1 MDTRTPAYA
10 STSRPRSPRRKR
22 LLGLALVPLLFA
34 GALTAAPAHARTGAA
49 SASDP
54 LPELTRTA
62 RPLAST
68 APGGP
73 IGDLRPLVAAVGDA
87 EVAGVGEATHNSRQ
101 FFTFRDRLFRHL
113 VEKKGY
119 RTFVLEANWS
129 AGVRIDAYIRGG
141 KGDIRRIM
149 REEFQNS
156 YRLWNTREYLDL
168 FEWMRAYNQR
178 HDRQLRFVGN
188 DIALAGPVLFD
199 KVTSYVR
206 DRHPDLLPELTRL
219 YAGQRPEGSVN
230 ESMEA
235 YMGLPL
241 AERRDM
247 HRRAGAAYE
256 LLRDARPAGGGE
268 GGGGDRAYALALQ
281 HARVIAQVARMYAF
295 DFDDP
300 AEDLASRRH
309 RDEMM
314 AENTAWWYGYTGDP
328 VLMAGHNAHL
338 SYEPIDPAQFP
349 TTAGAVL
356 RERLGGR
363 YVSLRTTFDRG
374 SFNAIGPDGEMG
386 TFTVG
391 PAPAGSNEHL
401 LDQVPYRDFSLDLR
415 TVGEPARGWLA
426 EARLSRQ
433 IGTDY
438 PPAAETPQSLARSAD
453 VLVHLHEVDA
463 AERLPGQPPG

>member
-1 MDTRTPAYA
+1 P
-10 STSRPRSPRRKR
+10 
-22 LLGLALVPLLFA
+22 V
-34 GALTAAPAHARTGAA
+34 
-49 SASDP
+49 
-54 LPELTRTA
+54 
-62 RPLAST
+62 
-68 APGGP
+68 
-73 IGDLRPLVAAVGDA
+73 GDLRPIVAAIGDA

-113 VEKKGY
+113 AEKKGY
-119 RTFVLEANWS
+119 RTFVLETNWS

-141 KGDIRRIM
+141 EGDIRRIM

-168 FEWMRAYNQR
+168 FAWMRAYNQR
-178 HDRQLRFVGN
+178 HDRQIRFVGN

-199 KVTSYVR
+199 KVTSYVH
-206 DRHPDLLPELTRL
+206 DRHPDLLPEVARL
-219 YAGQRPEGSVN
+219 YAGQRPEGSVD
-230 ESMEA
+230 EAMEK

-256 LLRDARPAGGGE
+256 LLRDRRPAGGGA
-268 GGGGDRAYALALQ
+268 AYELALQ

-300 AEDLASRRH
+300 
-309 RDEMM
+309 
-314 AENTAWWYGYTGDP
+314 
-328 VLMAGHNAHL
+328 VLVAGHNAHL
-338 SYEPIDPAQFP
+338 SYEPIDPEQFP

-374 SFNAIGPDGEMG
+374 SFNAIGAGGELG

-391 PAPAGSNEHL
+391 PAPAGSNEYL
-401 LDQVPYRDFSLDLR
+401 LDQVPYRDFALDLR
-415 TVGEPARGWLA
+415 TVGEPARGWLT
-426 EARLSRQ
+426 E
-433 IGTDY
+433 
-438 PPAAETPQSLARSAD
+438 E
-453 VLVHLHEVDA
+453 
-463 AERLPGQPPG
+463 PPG

>member
-1 MDTRTPAYA
+1 VD
-10 STSRPRSPRRKR
+10 
-22 LLGLALVPLLFA
+22 
-34 GALTAAPAHARTGAA
+34 
-49 SASDP
+49 
-54 LPELTRTA
+54 
-62 RPLAST
+62 
-68 APGGP
+68 
-73 IGDLRPLVAAVGDA
+73 
-87 EVAGVGEATHNSRQ
+87 
-101 FFTFRDRLFRHL
+101 
-113 VEKKGY
+113 
-119 RTFVLEANWS
+119 
-129 AGVRIDAYIRGG
+129 
-141 KGDIRRIM
+141 
-149 REEFQNS
+149 
-156 YRLWNTREYLDL
+156 
-168 FEWMRAYNQR
+168 
-178 HDRQLRFVGN
+178 
-188 DIALAGPVLFD
+188 
-199 KVTSYVR
+199 
-206 DRHPDLLPELTRL
+206 
-219 YAGQRPEGSVN
+219 
-230 ESMEA
+230 ESMET

-314 AENTAWWYGYTGDP
+314 AENTAWWYGYTDDP

-338 SYEPIDPAQFP
+338 SYEPIDPGQFP

-401 LDQVPYRDFSLDLR
+401 LDQVPYRDFALDLR

-433 IGTDY
+433 VGTDY

-463 AERLPGQPPG
+463 AERLPG

>member
-1 MDTRTPAYA
+1 M
-10 STSRPRSPRRKR
+10 TSRPRSPRRKR

-54 LPELTRTA
+54 LPELTRAA

-73 IGDLRPLVAAVGDA
+73 AGDLRPLVAAVGDA

-168 FEWMRAYNQR
+168 FEWMRAYNQ
-178 HDRQLRFVGN
+178 
-188 DIALAGPVLFD
+188 
-199 KVTSYVR
+199 
-206 DRHPDLLPELTRL
+206 
-219 YAGQRPEGSVN
+219 
-230 ESMEA
+230 
-235 YMGLPL
+235 
-241 AERRDM
+241 
-247 HRRAGAAYE
+247 
-256 LLRDARPAGGGE
+256 
-268 GGGGDRAYALALQ
+268 
-281 HARVIAQVARMYAF
+281 
-295 DFDDP
+295 
-300 AEDLASRRH
+300 
-309 RDEMM
+309 
-314 AENTAWWYGYTGDP
+314 
-328 VLMAGHNAHL
+328 
-338 SYEPIDPAQFP
+338 PIDPGQFP

-374 SFNAIGPDGEMG
+374 SFNVIGPDGEMG

-391 PAPAGSNEHL
+391 PAPSGSNEHL
-401 LDQVPYRDFSLDLR
+401 LDQVPYRDFALDLR
-415 TVGEPARGWLA
+415 TVGEPAREWLA

-433 IGTDY
+433 VGTNY

-463 AERLPGQPPG
+463 AERLPG